1 MLKPYKHELLSN
13 WLSGIMLPE
22 AAAVILQSQQVI
34 VNYYNTTESMD
45 LFNDNLVSQVE
56 QTTTGELV
64 DQLRFSMINR
74 LVDCLTEQGILI
86 DNVVTTND
94 LELLTAMLRTTME
107 IDEYGQPLELMRMLE
122 LGNPSRELF
131 GEMVNLLYP
140 HIQVEHVMN
149 ITKEVLTVFLET
161 ITLAI
166 KQAADDQL
174 AIEEDDYREQ
184 NHERLLFISKWNT
197 FLHRNQF
204 LVNQGTNHKEVKR
217 VLKEFYNRVVQDTS
231 PDYEDALFDA
241 CGELLRIIPAA
252 NARLYGL
259 LFGYLVRL
267 IVKYNANINVNE
279 IGQDVP
285 DFEVI
290 TDMNERRRFVNAYAQ
305 GLNDKV
311 DDLV

>member
-1 MLKPYKHELLSN
+1 M
-13 WLSGIMLPE
+13 
-22 AAAVILQSQQVI
+22 
-34 VNYYNTTESMD
+34 
-45 LFNDNLVSQVE
+45 
-56 QTTTGELV
+56 
-64 DQLRFSMINR
+64 
-74 LVDCLTEQGILI
+74 
-86 DNVVTTND
+86 TTND

-166 KQAADDQL
+166 KQAAADQL

-184 NHERLLFISKWNT
+184 NRERLLFISKWNT

-204 LVNQGTNHKEVKR
+204 LVNQGTNHKEIKR

-290 TDMNERRRFVNAYAQ
+290 TDMNERRRFINAYAQ